1 MLFLVSFSFPSL
13 RLDSLFSSLPTQP
26 HILTVLPPSYFVL
39 FFLYFYSSVSCL
51 LYTYWILADIPLA
64 VTARLSSMP
73 GYGVQLQLVA
83 AHGGREFL
91 YSRPGAPN
99 GRPE

>member
-1 MLFLVSFSFPSL
+1 
-13 RLDSLFSSLPTQP
+13 
-26 HILTVLPPSYFVL
+26 
-39 FFLYFYSSVSCL
+39 
-51 LYTYWILADIPLA
+51 
-64 VTARLSSMP
+64 MP